1 MIPYWGEI
9 SALLTAIAWA
19 VAVILF
25 KRSGEAVHPIGLNLF
40 KGALSSILMVP
51 TIILLGGNPIR
62 SAPIEDYGILFL
74 SGALGIGIADTLFFV
89 CLNRL
94 GAGMTAII
102 DCLYSPIVISLSM
115 IFLGESLETV
125 QIIGAVMIV
134 SAVLTSTRARGTEAK
149 TRKEVIIGI
158 LIGALAMIANGS
170 GVVMVKPL
178 LDRSPLLWVVQWRL
192 VAGTVSLAA
201 LLPLFKNRG
210 AIVKSVFT
218 KSRIRYTVSGSF
230 FGAYV
235 AMVLWLAGMK
245 YTQASIAA
253 ALNQTSNV
261 FIFILAALVLKEH
274 ISSTKILAICL
285 AIIGAF
291 LVTFG

>member
-9 SALLTAIAWA
+9 LALLTAVAWA

-51 TIILLGGNPIR
+51 TIILMGGDPIQ
-62 SAPIEDYGILFL
+62 SAPWSDYGLLLL
-74 SGALGIGIADTLFFV
+74 SGTLGIGIADTLFFI

-94 GAGMTAII
+94 GASMTAII
-102 DCLYSPIVISLSM
+102 DCLYSPTIITLSLL
-115 IFLGESLETV
+115 FLGESLAV
-125 QIIGAVMIV
+125 IQIVGAILIV
-134 SAVLTSTRARGTEAK
+134 SAVLTATRAKGTEAK
-149 TRKEVIIGI
+149 TRKEVITGI

-192 VAGTVSLAA
+192 IAGTVSLA
-201 LLPLFKNRG
+201 LLLVFFKSRG
-210 AIVKSVFT
+210 QIVRSVFT
-218 KSRIRYTVSGSF
+218 KSRMWYTLSGSF
-230 FGAYV
+230 IGAYV

-245 YTQASIAA
+245 YTQASVAA

-261 FIFILAALVLKEH
+261 FIFVLAALVLKEH
-274 ISSTKILAICL
+274 ISSIKILAICL
-285 AIIGAF
+285 AIVGAF